1 MKIAY
6 CIKSLHVAG
15 GMERV
20 ITAKANYLIEQGHE
34 VTIITTDAM
43 GRKPFFPLHQS
54 VQQIDLGVNYDRIDI
69 SSRWRKYYSLYR
81 YKSRHKRLLSQCL
94 RALEVDVAI
103 SLGYQEFSFLPSIK
117 DGSIKI
123 TENHG
128 SWGGAVLANRF
139 PSTNYVRRIHSWYRE
154 HSYLR
159 ASSRYTRTVLL
170 TNEDAA
176 LWGGRLRGVEVIHNI
191 MPISSERVASL
202 QHKRCIAVG
211 RLSHEKNLRELL
223 SIWAMVNKKYPD
235 WHLDIY
241 GEGYLHDQLIQ
252 QLSSLDL
259 LDSCTIHSPTDEIVE
274 EYLSSS
280 IFLMTSMHEGLP
292 MVLLEAQE
300 LGLPSVCYA
309 FHCGPR
315 DVIEEAP
322 EAPGFV
328 VPYGDKAAFAECL
341 ERLMADEELRRQM
354 GRAAK
359 ANAQRFAPEVILPQ
373 WDRLFRSLVSSK

>member
-20 ITAKANYLIEQGHE
+20 ITAKANYLVEQGHE
-34 VTIITTDAM
+34 VAIITTDAM
-43 GRKPFFPLHQS
+43 GRKPFFSLHPS
-54 VQQIDLGVNYDRIDI
+54 IQQIDLGVNYDRIDT

-176 LWGGRLRGVEVIHNI
+176 LWGGAA
-191 MPISSERVASL
+191 P
-202 QHKRCIAVG
+202 RC
-211 RLSHEKNLRELL
+211 
-223 SIWAMVNKKYPD
+223 
-235 WHLDIY
+235 
-241 GEGYLHDQLIQ
+241 
-252 QLSSLDL
+252 
-259 LDSCTIHSPTDEIVE
+259 
-274 EYLSSS
+274 
-280 IFLMTSMHEGLP
+280 
-292 MVLLEAQE
+292 
-300 LGLPSVCYA
+300 
-309 FHCGPR
+309 
-315 DVIEEAP
+315 
-322 EAPGFV
+322 
-328 VPYGDKAAFAECL
+328 
-341 ERLMADEELRRQM
+341 
-354 GRAAK
+354 
-359 ANAQRFAPEVILPQ
+359 
-373 WDRLFRSLVSSK
+373 